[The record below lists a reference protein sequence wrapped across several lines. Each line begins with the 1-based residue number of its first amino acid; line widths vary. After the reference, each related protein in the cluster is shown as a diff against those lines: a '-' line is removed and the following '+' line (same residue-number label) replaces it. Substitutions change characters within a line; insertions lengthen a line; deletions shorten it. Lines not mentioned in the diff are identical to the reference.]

1 MKDFRDGDRV
11 INYNEKLL
19 DIKDKQSRGQVDA
32 LVSLLADAIG
42 ADKLVLK
49 ASKLGALD
57 LLRSDSLEERA
68 LGLKKIVYGNPTL
81 DSLPQKEELP
91 LIIKELQDRIADIIA
106 RQRAEEELEQKI
118 TEKMQQRHEQY
129 IEEITREVLKKS
141 GGPENAQT
149 LKRLAILERENQ
161 KKLSRNILEM
171 LRPGSIQEI
180 VGQERGVRALISKIA
195 SPFPQHV
202 LIFGPP
208 GVGKTTAARLALEEA
223 KKLKHS
229 PFGKDAPF
237 VEVNG
242 ASLRW
247 DPREATNPLLGSV
260 HDPIY
265 QGARREFADS
275 GVPEPKLGLVS
286 EANGGVLFIDE
297 IGDMD
302 PQLLNKLIK
311 VLEDKRVNFSSSYYD
326 PHDPRIPQYIKKLF
340 EEGAPA
346 DFILIGATTRDPHE
360 LNPALRSRCAEIYF
374 DPLTPEDIKSV
385 VENAAVKLGVSLEP
399 GVPDIICRYTVEGR
413 KAVSILA
420 DAYGYS
426 LYRSGYDGKNGS
438 NGVIITSEDVYEVVR
453 SSRLVPIA
461 KYLGKDSSE
470 IGKALGLGIY
480 NFVGRVLEI
489 EAVAFDARK
498 PGKGRMHFNETAG
511 SMTKDSVFNA
521 AAVIRQITNKELT
534 DFDIYVNIVG
544 GARVDGPSAGVA
556 ILLAMLS
563 AITKVPVK
571 QSVAVTGEIS
581 IGGKIKP
588 VGGIIEKIYGAKMSG
603 METVLIPSENKAE
616 VPPGLMGIQV
626 IPVKTIE
633 DVLKHACEKKT
644 AKMRDFYG
652 SY

>member
-1 MKDFRDGDRV
+1 VKDLRDGDKI
-11 INYNEKLL
+11 INYNEKIL
-19 DIKDKQSRGQVDA
+19 DIKDKQPRGQVDT
-32 LVSLLADAIG
+32 LVSLLAEVIG

-81 DSLPQKEELP
+81 DTLPRKEELP
-91 LIIKELQDRIADIIA
+91 FIIKELQDKIAEIIA
-106 RQRAEEELEQKI
+106 RHRAEKELEQKI
-118 TEKMQQRHEQY
+118 VEKLQQRHDQY
-129 IEEITREVLKKS
+129 IEEIKREVLKKS
-141 GGPENAQT
+141 SGPENAQT
-149 LKRLAILERENQ
+149 LKRLAILERENR
-161 KKLSRNILEM
+161 KKISRTILEM
-171 LRPGSIQEI
+171 LRPSKLQEI
-180 VGQERGVRALISKIA
+180 VGQERGVKALISKIA

-229 PFGKDAPF
+229 PFSKDAPF

-302 PQLLNKLIK
+302 PYLLNKLIK

-326 PHDPRIPQYIKKLF
+326 PHDERIPQYIKKLF

-374 DPLTPEDIKSV
+374 EPLTPEDIKSV

-420 DAYGYS
+420 DAYSFS
-426 LYRSGYDGKNGS
+426 LYRSGYAGKNGK
-438 NGVIITSEDVYEVVR
+438 NGITITSEDVYEVVR
-453 SSRLVPIA
+453 SSRLVPFT
-461 KYLGKDSSE
+461 KYLGNGSSE
-470 IGKALGLGIY
+470 IGKAFGLGIY
-480 NFVGRVLEI
+480 SFVGRVLEI
-489 EAVAFDARK
+489 EAVAFDARE
-498 PGKGRMHFNETAG
+498 PGKGRLHFNETAG

-521 AAVIRQITNKELT
+521 AAVIRQITEKELT

-544 GARVDGPSAGVA
+544 GARVDGPSAGAA

-563 AITKVPVK
+563 AITKVPIK

-581 IGGKIKP
+581 IRGKIKP

-603 METVLIPSENKAE
+603 IETVLIPSENKAD
-616 VPPGLMGIQV
+616 VPPGLKGIRV
-626 IPVKTIE
+626 IPVETIG
-633 DVLKHACEKKT
+633 DVLKHACEKN
-644 AKMRDFYG
+644 D
-652 SY
+652 S